1 MDLMRLKPVEG
12 ATLELLDPVTGYV
25 LTCDEHKKPFTLT
38 LISAD
43 SEKWQGMVNNNI
55 DKMLDARKS
64 GKKDN
69 QSTSE
74 RACEMLARA
83 TTDCYIIE
91 NKVRV
96 PCDYEE
102 LKRVYSSYK
111 WIREQAEA
119 FINDRANFI
128 KS

>member
-1 MDLMRLKPVEG
+1 MDLSSLKPVEG
-12 ATLELLDPVTGYV
+12 ATLELLDPVTREV
-25 LTCDEHKKPFTLT
+25 LTCDKDGKPFTVT
-38 LISAD
+38 LLGAD

-55 DKMLDARKS
+55 EKMLDARKG

-83 TTDCYIIE
+83 TTDCYIVE
-91 NKVRV
+91 NKKKV
-96 PCDYEE
+96 PCDYEN
-102 LKRVYSSYK
+102 LKRIYSEYK